1 MEDLNT
7 LKNRLKD
14 TKNFYLSK
22 KGELDNINKEIN
34 LKTNDLLN
42 LEEEQNKLLIEKK
55 LIEEACTEAREQGR
69 QFLEEIATLA
79 ATSVFK
85 DDTKVKLI
93 LDEKGNNPILD
104 VKVTQADEFGVEQV
118 INPNFDGGGLND
130 ILSLCFLISIGS
142 TVDNNF
148 APYILDEPSKYVSK
162 GNFAINFADYMK
174 DVASFTNKQVI
185 MSTHDEAMLDI
196 GSTRYSIVKNPKTKV
211 SEVTKEY

>member
-104 VKVTQADEFGVEQV
+104 VKVTQADEFGVEQI

>member
-1 MEDLNT
+1 MEDLNI

-22 KGELDNINKEIN
+22 KGELDNINKEID
-34 LKTNDLLN
+34 LKTKDLLN

-104 VKVTQADEFGVEQV
+104 VKVTQVDEFGVEQV

-130 ILSLCFLISIGS
+130 ILSLCLLISIGS

>member
-1 MEDLNT
+1 MENLNT

-104 VKVTQADEFGVEQV
+104 VKVTQVDEFGVEQV

>member
-104 VKVTQADEFGVEQV
+104 VKVTQVDEFGVEQV

>member
-1 MEDLNT
+1 MEDLNI

-22 KGELDNINKEIN
+22 KGELDNINKEID
-34 LKTNDLLN
+34 LKTKDLLN
-42 LEEEQNKLLIEKK
+42 LEEEQNRLLIEKK

-104 VKVTQADEFGVEQV
+104 VKVTQVDEFGVEQV

>member
-1 MEDLNT
+1 MET
-7 LKNRLKD
+7 ITELKNRL
-14 TKNFYLSK
+14 THNKNFYLSK
-22 KGELDNINKEIN
+22 KGELDNITKEIKLKDETIETLKKEYEN
-34 LKTNDLLN
+34 LN
-42 LEEEQNKLLIEKK
+42 IEKK

-79 ATSVFK
+79 ASSVFK

-104 VKVTQADEFGVEQV
+104 VKVTQTDEYGVEQ
-118 INPNFDGGGLND
+118 IIDPNFDGGGLND

-142 TVDNNF
+142 TVENNF

-162 GNFAINFADYMK
+162 GNFASNFADYMK
-174 DVASFTNKQVI
+174 DVSSFTNKQII

-196 GSTRYSIVKNPKTKV
+196 GNTRYSILKNPNTKA

>member
-1 MEDLNT
+1 MEDLNI

-22 KGELDNINKEIN
+22 KGELDNINKEID
-34 LKTNDLLN
+34 LKTKDLLN

-85 DDTKVKLI
+85 DDTQVKLI

-104 VKVTQADEFGVEQV
+104 VKVTQVDEFGVEQV

-148 APYILDEPSKYVSK
+148 APYILDEPSK
-162 GNFAINFADYMK
+162 
-174 DVASFTNKQVI
+174 
-185 MSTHDEAMLDI
+185 
-196 GSTRYSIVKNPKTKV
+196 
-211 SEVTKEY
+211 

>member
-1 MEDLNT
+1 MEDLNI

-22 KGELDNINKEIN
+22 KGELDNINKEID
-34 LKTNDLLN
+34 LKTKDLLN

-104 VKVTQADEFGVEQV
+104 VKVTQVDEFGVEQV

>member
-1 MEDLNT
+1 MEDLNI

-22 KGELDNINKEIN
+22 KGELDNINKEID
-34 LKTNDLLN
+34 LKTKDLLN

-93 LDEKGNNPILD
+93 LEEKGNNPILD
-104 VKVTQADEFGVEQV
+104 VKVTQVDEFGAEQV

>member
-1 MEDLNT
+1 MENLNT
-7 LKNRLKD
+7 LKNKLKD

-104 VKVTQADEFGVEQV
+104 VKVTQVDEFGVEQV

-162 GNFAINFADYMK
+162 GNFAINFSDYMK